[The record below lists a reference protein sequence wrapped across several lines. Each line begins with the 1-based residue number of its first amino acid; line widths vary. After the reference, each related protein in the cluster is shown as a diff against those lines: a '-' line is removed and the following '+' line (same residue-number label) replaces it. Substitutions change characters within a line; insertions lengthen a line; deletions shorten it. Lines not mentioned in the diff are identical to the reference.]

1 MAYVPKGTYNDQ
13 WIRENDPNAWSQIEK
28 YKQDYAA
35 AQAAGNQA
43 GMDTAHR
50 AAEAIRS
57 RYNYS
62 GGYDGSYKISWGADP
77 TTDIG
82 DDYRLDASDVNRWTA
97 PEYESE
103 YLDNINSLMDQLLN
117 REEFN
122 YNPQTDQLYDVYKQA
137 YQREGQRATEDAL
150 GNAAI
155 LSGGMPST
163 AAVTAAT
170 QAGDYYA
177 AQMAD
182 IIPQLEQAAYE
193 KYLNEIGLDQSNLS
207 ALRALDNDAYS
218 RFSDQ
223 VNWDYMGNRDYIN
236 DLNYVNEWNYGL
248 ASDAWNRDK
257 YDDETYYNR
266 QMDKVALMSE
276 LGDYS
281 GLRTLG
287 YTDEEIAAL
296 TAAWQ
301 RENSNSSSSGRSG
314 RSGGSGYDEDVAALQ
329 RELVDAGYDL
339 EIDGIYGPATQQAYE
354 DYQNKGGGDDGDLAP
369 ADNSLLGPSF
379 SQYQPLL
386 ETIYE
391 DVGQT
396 FDGYSDEQRL
406 MAFWATARS
415 SGIPDSDTRY
425 FLDHLEDSL

>member
-62 GGYDGSYKISWGADP
+62 GGYDGSDRIGWGADP

-301 RENSNSSSSGRSG
+301 RENSSSSSSGRSS
-314 RSGGSGYDEDVAALQ
+314 RSSGSGYDEDVAALQ
-329 RELVDAGYDL
+329 RELVDAGYANVAV
-339 EIDGIYGPATQQAYE
+339 DGIYGPATQNAEE
-354 DYQNKGGGDDGDLAP
+354 DYRNGGDPYRYLLTVDPVLAVETEAKELLNA
-369 ADNSLLGPSF
+369 ADAETAF
-379 SQYQPLL
+379 SYTYGKYLDN
-386 ETIYE
+386 TITE
-391 DVGQT
+391 EEFQEITDRVGV
-396 FDGYSDEQRL
+396 
-406 MAFWATARS
+406 
-415 SGIPDSDTRY
+415 
-425 FLDHLEDSL
+425 

>member
-1 MAYVPKGTYNDQ
+1 MAYVPKGTYNDE
-13 WIRENDPNAWSQIEK
+13 WIKNNDPNAWAQIEK
-28 YKQDYAA
+28 YKQDYSA

-43 GMDTAHR
+43 GMNTAHK

-62 GGYDGSYKISWGADP
+62 GGYDGSDKISWGADP
-77 TTDIG
+77 TADIG
-82 DDYRLDASDVNRWTA
+82 DNYKLSADNVSRWSA

-103 YLDNINSLMDQLLN
+103 YLDNINSLMDSLLN
-117 REEFN
+117 REDFN

-150 GNAAI
+150 ANAAI

-170 QAGDYYA
+170 QAGDYYS

-193 KYLNEIGLDQSNLS
+193 KYLNDIGLDQSNLS
-207 ALRALDNDAYS
+207 ALRALDSDAYS
-218 RFSDQ
+218 RFADQ
-223 VNWDYMGNRDYIN
+223 VNWDYMGNRDYID

-287 YTDEEIAAL
+287 YTDDEIAAL
-296 TAAWQ
+296 AAAWK
-301 RENSNSSSSGRSG
+301 RENSS
-314 RSGGSGYDEDVAALQ
+314 GSGNRNNLNNDNEDDDED
-329 RELVDAGYDL
+329 ELDVTAISKIL
-339 EIDGIYGPATQQAYE
+339 ENTPLTGSSYSTLLNQMNNMSDSEFADIIANSDMSDKMKDYWLRLRGI
-354 DYQNKGGGDDGDLAP
+354 
-369 ADNSLLGPSF
+369 
-379 SQYQPLL
+379 
-386 ETIYE
+386 
-391 DVGQT
+391 
-396 FDGYSDEQRL
+396 
-406 MAFWATARS
+406 
-415 SGIPDSDTRY
+415 
-425 FLDHLEDSL
+425 

>member
-1 MAYVPKGTYNDQ
+1 MAYVPKGTYNDE
-13 WIRENDPNAWSQIEK
+13 WIKNNDPNSWAQIEK
-28 YKQDYAA
+28 YKHDYSA

-43 GMDTAHR
+43 GMNTAHK

-62 GGYDGSYKISWGADP
+62 GGYDGSDKISWGADP
-77 TTDIG
+77 TADIG
-82 DDYRLDASDVNRWTA
+82 DNYKLSKDNVSRWSA

-103 YLDNINSLMDQLLN
+103 YLDNINSLMDKLLN
-117 REEFN
+117 REDFN

-150 GNAAI
+150 ANAAI

-170 QAGDYYA
+170 QAGDYYS

-193 KYLNEIGLDQSNLS
+193 KYLNDIRLDQSNLS
-207 ALRALDNDAYS
+207 ALRALDSDAYS
-218 RFSDQ
+218 RFADQ

-287 YTDEEIAAL
+287 YTEDEIAAL
-296 TAAWQ
+296 TAAWK
-301 RENSNSSSSGRSG
+301 RENSSGSSGSGSSNGSEDDDRSPDYDAVLQATKKFYSLN
-314 RSGGSGYDEDVAALQ
+314 RSA
-329 RELVDAGYDL
+329 DATAMY
-339 EIDGIYGPATQQAYE
+339 
-354 DYQNKGGGDDGDLAP
+354 
-369 ADNSLLGPSF
+369 
-379 SQYQPLL
+379 
-386 ETIYE
+386 
-391 DVGQT
+391 
-396 FDGYSDEQRL
+396 L
-406 MAFWATARS
+406 MASIDEGKITEEEADDIANEL
-415 SGIPDSDTRY
+415 G
-425 FLDHLEDSL
+425 L